1 MSEAIIPADGFG
13 RRANQTRS
21 KIVAAARDLFLLN
34 GYAGTSVSDITDACG
49 ISRAGFYTYF
59 QDKLEVFSELGRA
72 TYRSSL
78 GLARDF
84 QDLPTPWSVADVAGW
99 LHRYLAH
106 LDTHG
111 PFILAATVAGPNDE
125 GFRADARHTS
135 MKVAAAMGRSLVDRG
150 APRTAE
156 PAVLGLVLVSML
168 EESRQR
174 FRHGTT
180 DPGDEAVLAELTG
193 ILVALVGHD
202 LAPPR

>member
-1 MSEAIIPADGFG
+1 VGEAIIPADGFG
-13 RRANQTRS
+13 RRAHQTRS
-21 KIVAAARDLFLLN
+21 KIVAAARDLFLVH

-59 QDKLEVFSELGRA
+59 QDKLEVFAELGRA
-72 TYRSSL
+72 TYHSGL
-78 GLARDF
+78 ELARDF
-84 QDLPTPWSVADVAGW
+84 QDLPTPWSAADVSGW
-99 LHRYLAH
+99 LHRYLVH

-111 PFILAATVAGPNDE
+111 AFIRAATVSGPTDE

-150 APRTAE
+150 AADTAG

-168 EESRQR
+168 EESWQR

-180 DPGDEAVLAELTG
+180 DPGQEAVLAELTG
-193 ILVALVGHD
+193 ILVGLVRND
-202 LAPPR
+202 ATAQR